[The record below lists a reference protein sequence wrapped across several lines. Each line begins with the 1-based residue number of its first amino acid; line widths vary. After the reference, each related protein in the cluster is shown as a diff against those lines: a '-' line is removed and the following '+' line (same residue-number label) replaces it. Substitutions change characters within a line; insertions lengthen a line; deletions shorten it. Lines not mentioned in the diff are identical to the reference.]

1 VSHRGIRSATMTKRF
16 TQDPYGPAFEWDING
31 EPRTYHAKFGL
42 SFEERLRWQNENS
55 AILTDQ
61 RKANAQSE
69 AALAAVADDDPD
81 AGQKLQD
88 IATASVEGQMARFAR
103 EADQTFFL
111 VADGDDALRESFN
124 GCPLHLFQQLGT
136 WLVQAVILR
145 TVTDI
150 EAVAGVPPTLPP
162 PPTDSPDTTSGG
174 LPSDDEELSS
184 TG

>member
-1 VSHRGIRSATMTKRF
+1 MRF
-16 TQDPYGPAFEWDING
+16 TQDRVGPDFEWDING

-42 SFEERLRWQNENS
+42 SFEERLRWQNENA

-61 RKANAQSE
+61 RKANARQE
-69 AALAAVADDDPD
+69 AALAAVDDDDPD

-88 IATASVEGQMARFAR
+88 IADESVAGQMARFAR

-111 VADGDDALRESFN
+111 IADGDQALRESFN
-124 GCPLHLFQQLGT
+124 ACPLHLFQKLGT
-136 WLVQAVILR
+136 WLIQAVILR
-145 TVTDI
+145 TVTDV
-150 EAVAGVPPTLPP
+150 EAVTGVPPTLPP

-174 LPSDDEELSS
+174 HPSDDEELSS